1 VVTEKSRP
9 NADVDATPPISPE
22 SHAEDVALMTQVAAA
37 DPAACR
43 TLAKRLVGRV
53 HRVSKSILRSPADAD
68 DAAQQSLIEILGSA
82 KSYRGDSSLERWSD
96 RIVVRTSLRFS
107 RSRQKLGA
115 REEDDTAL
123 ETAPIEPSDS
133 TLSEEA
139 PRHVRAYLEQL
150 PDAQRDALVLR
161 HVLGY
166 SIPEIAEMT
175 EVSPNTVKD
184 RLLRGSREMR
194 KLIRRDVAIGL
205 GKGGTA

>member
-1 VVTEKSRP
+1 MTEKSRP
-9 NADVDATPPISPE
+9 NAGVDATPPMSPD
-22 SHAEDVALMTQVAAA
+22 SHAEDVALMSQVAAS
-37 DPAACR
+37 DPVASR

-68 DAAQQSLIEILGSA
+68 DATQQSLIEILSSA

-96 RIVVRTSLRFS
+96 RIVVRTSLRFA
-107 RSRQKLGA
+107 RSRQKIGA

-123 ETAPIEPSDS
+123 ETAPVEADDTSLSDD
-133 TLSEEA
+133 A
-139 PRHVRAYLEQL
+139 PRHVKAYLEQL
-150 PDAQRDALVLR
+150 PDAQRDALVMR

-205 GKGGTA
+205 GKGGSA

>member
-1 VVTEKSRP
+1 
-9 NADVDATPPISPE
+9 
-22 SHAEDVALMTQVAAA
+22 MTQVAAS

-53 HRVSKSILRSPADAD
+53 HRVSKSILRSGADAD
-68 DAAQQSLIEILGSA
+68 DATQQSLIEILASA

-96 RIVVRTSLRFS
+96 RIVVRTSLRFA
-107 RSRQKLGA
+107 RSRQKIGA

-123 ETAPIEPSDS
+123 ENAPLEASDNS
-133 TLSEEA
+133 LSEEA
-139 PRHVRAYLEQL
+139 PRHVKAYLEQL

-205 GKGGTA
+205 GKGGSA